1 MKIFEELK
9 KRKHEQMLTIEA
21 SDCQIEDQLEKN
33 GVLTAFY
40 FFNNGYGSIRSTQ
53 KSYFNSRYYASSE
66 EGGLTLPPIKGI
78 AQAYGIDFWDMVS
91 SSEMETS
98 KLSFLN
104 RLF

>member
-40 FFNNGYGSIRSTQ
+40 FFNNGSFRIR
-53 KSYFNSRYYASSE
+53 N
-66 EGGLTLPPIKGI
+66 
-78 AQAYGIDFWDMVS
+78 V
-91 SSEMETS
+91 
-98 KLSFLN
+98 
-104 RLF
+104 